1 MFSSSRNSSLLN
13 TSTLRQSILSE
24 QILTDSPS
32 YVVKVKNSP
41 VSVQVQEVLRNE
53 GSSTSLRLYSS
64 GWACLVS
71 QQRAYLWRYSVG
83 QSTTSCYQLLLPVNS
98 SVNEW
103 TARLVDVVIGD
114 SGNIDGIVAGSPS
127 GIIRYWKSL
136 HKDNTFKDLTIDI
149 DSNDSIHSLSSLQR
163 ANGFIATTNKGSLYL
178 LRYLPNQDT
187 LSILSMV
194 PPKNLISGFS
204 RRVSSFFFSSGSTDK
219 PLQEV
224 VKLLTWYSIDRD
236 YDVVVMLTTTHIQCW
251 KVYSALEYDQTM
263 LVEYNVS
270 SLILEDAKKLEWY
283 EPQNKDQ
290 CKVHLLDMELTS
302 EGLVILFG
310 LIDQS
315 CLPLVIKYGLILFA
329 TFLDF
334 IPLSCDQ
341 IIDLHYQNHYQEEY
355 KHHLLNIS
363 LQACQST
370 SQILLYN
377 DHNVLPL
384 DLQMIGDN
392 LSFIDD
398 HFSHPNAIIGSGIY
412 EGELLLFTLLQ
423 GVVSVVAQSPVE
435 SPPKRI
441 KPSKYLPRGPVVSQ
455 YSKTPSATL
464 MEEDMTQL
472 QQSFMLYLNN
482 KWPEAKSLCSK
493 LFPSSSFIP
502 NIDTPGDLAS
512 IRMSQMIL
520 NEVPSADPRWGGPN
534 DVGSVIIINQLKD
547 KQEAHRSFIRFLT
560 DMGLFDLLTCVTIR
574 GGVMLTR
581 HVLCEHA
588 EKIASSVVLK
598 TNQNRYVDDVIKK
611 VVQGRVDSTHIRPGL
626 SAQDIFYSE
635 LTNIDEIFQG
645 LVDYLNATTI
655 EPNVDNLLM
664 IIDIASVIKLML
676 GEALHYR
683 NMHEKIYVGC
693 NASHGEEPEYLP
705 WTASDGGSFGTR
717 EIIRRLLFMMLE
729 CWSGCRDKP
738 LSDSDQQMFWNVYGE
753 LVVIMFT
760 GISDLLE
767 SIKKRDDQQREL
779 EVEDYFEN
787 HKKEFIQSI
796 LDYNQFQVSLQ
807 LAEKFNH
814 FPTLIQ
820 VCEEQN
826 SIELLKKYFAK
837 YQSKGFGDHLFKHC
851 LDNGKKKQLLSY
863 SSIFPEP
870 LTQFLSSH
878 PDLLWI
884 HYLTIKDYSK
894 ASNVLSGLSS
904 EEERFL
910 AKKKTMLSMNK
921 LLLLTQKS
929 SFEVDSEL
937 ELINRELKKVEIQEQ
952 ISNDVLEGAG
962 FDPMQAPPFPP
973 ETVIEFLLSDE
984 DAATIMENHLLALE
998 YLSLSFSDLHEDT
1011 IKELKTFIWCSS
1023 ILKTNWSGLDINN
1036 PLEELDTTFLFQL
1049 ITESHR
1055 NGFNLTSL
1063 LPSIDELLSSSRLV
1077 DEGMSRDNVFI
1088 YFIKTCYEQLHK
1100 L

>member
-1 MFSSSRNSSLLN
+1 
-13 TSTLRQSILSE
+13 
-24 QILTDSPS
+24 
-32 YVVKVKNSP
+32 
-41 VSVQVQEVLRNE
+41 
-53 GSSTSLRLYSS
+53 
-64 GWACLVS
+64 
-71 QQRAYLWRYSVG
+71 
-83 QSTTSCYQLLLPVNS
+83 
-98 SVNEW
+98 
-103 TARLVDVVIGD
+103 
-114 SGNIDGIVAGSPS
+114 
-127 GIIRYWKSL
+127 
-136 HKDNTFKDLTIDI
+136 
-149 DSNDSIHSLSSLQR
+149 
-163 ANGFIATTNKGSLYL
+163 
-178 LRYLPNQDT
+178 
-187 LSILSMV
+187 
-194 PPKNLISGFS
+194 
-204 RRVSSFFFSSGSTDK
+204 
-219 PLQEV
+219 
-224 VKLLTWYSIDRD
+224 
-236 YDVVVMLTTTHIQCW
+236 
-251 KVYSALEYDQTM
+251 
-263 LVEYNVS
+263 
-270 SLILEDAKKLEWY
+270 
-283 EPQNKDQ
+283 
-290 CKVHLLDMELTS
+290 
-302 EGLVILFG
+302 
-310 LIDQS
+310 
-315 CLPLVIKYGLILFA
+315 
-329 TFLDF
+329 
-334 IPLSCDQ
+334 
-341 IIDLHYQNHYQEEY
+341 
-355 KHHLLNIS
+355 
-363 LQACQST
+363 
-370 SQILLYN
+370 
-377 DHNVLPL
+377 
-384 DLQMIGDN
+384 
-392 LSFIDD
+392 
-398 HFSHPNAIIGSGIY
+398 
-412 EGELLLFTLLQ
+412 
-423 GVVSVVAQSPVE
+423 
-435 SPPKRI
+435 
-441 KPSKYLPRGPVVSQ
+441 
-455 YSKTPSATL
+455 
-464 MEEDMTQL
+464 
-472 QQSFMLYLNN
+472 
-482 KWPEAKSLCSK
+482 
-493 LFPSSSFIP
+493 
-502 NIDTPGDLAS
+502 
-512 IRMSQMIL
+512 
-520 NEVPSADPRWGGPN
+520 
-534 DVGSVIIINQLKD
+534 
-547 KQEAHRSFIRFLT
+547 
-560 DMGLFDLLTCVTIR
+560 
-574 GGVMLTR
+574 
-581 HVLCEHA
+581 
-588 EKIASSVVLK
+588 
-598 TNQNRYVDDVIKK
+598 
-611 VVQGRVDSTHIRPGL
+611 
-626 SAQDIFYSE
+626 
-635 LTNIDEIFQG
+635 
-645 LVDYLNATTI
+645 
-655 EPNVDNLLM
+655 
-664 IIDIASVIKLML
+664 ML

-998 YLSLSFSDLHEDT
+998 YLSLSFSDVHEDT